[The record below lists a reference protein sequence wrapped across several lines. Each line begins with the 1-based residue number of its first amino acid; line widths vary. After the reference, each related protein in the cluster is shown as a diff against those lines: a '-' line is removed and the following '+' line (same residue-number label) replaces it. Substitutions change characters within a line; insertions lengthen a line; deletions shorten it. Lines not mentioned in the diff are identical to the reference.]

1 MCAMVTIVQA
11 ASAADAS
18 RARELFAEYA
28 RAVDEP
34 DCFGGFEQ
42 ELAALPGEYAPPAGR
57 LYLALEN
64 GVATGCVALRR
75 LDAATGEVK
84 RLYLR
89 PGARGTGSGRELARK
104 VVDAAREIGYSRLV
118 LDTLPKMRAARSLYR
133 ALGFREIPPYLSS
146 PTPGAICYE
155 LRL

>member
-1 MCAMVTIVQA
+1 MCVMTAIIEAT
-11 ASAADAS
+11 SAENVS

-34 DCFGGFEQ
+34 ACFGGFER

-57 LYLALEN
+57 LYLALEK

-84 RLYLR
+84 RLYVR
-89 PGARGTGSGRELARK
+89 PGARGTGSGRVLARK
-104 VVDAAREIGYSRLV
+104 VIDAAKEIGYSRVV
-118 LDTLPKMRAARSLYR
+118 LDTLPKMRAARSLYG
-133 ALGFREIPPYLSS
+133 ALGFREIPPYLSC

>member
-1 MCAMVTIVQA
+1 MCAMTTIVQA
-11 ASAADAS
+11 ASPEDIS

-34 DCFGGFEQ
+34 ACFEGFQQ
-42 ELAALPGEYAPPAGR
+42 ELADLPGEYAPPDGR
-57 LYLALEN
+57 LYLALED

-89 PGARGTGSGRELARK
+89 AGARGAGSGRELACK
-104 VVDAAREIGYSRLV
+104 VINAAREIGYSRLV
-118 LDTLPKMRAARSLYR
+118 LDTLPKMRAARSLY
-133 ALGFREIPPYLSS
+133 ASLGFREIPPYLSR

>member
-1 MCAMVTIVQA
+1 MCAMTTIVQA
-11 ASAADAS
+11 TSAEDIS

-34 DCFGGFEQ
+34 ACFEGFEQ

-57 LYLALEN
+57 LYLALED
-64 GVATGCVALRR
+64 GMAAGCVALRR
-75 LDAATGEVK
+75 LDATTGEVK
-84 RLYLR
+84 RLYVR
-89 PGARGTGSGRELARK
+89 AGARGTGAGRNLALK
-104 VVDAAREIGYSRLV
+104 VIDAAREIGYSRLV
-118 LDTLPKMRAARSLYR
+118 LDTLPKMRAAGALYGS
-133 ALGFREIPPYLSS
+133 LGFRAIPPYLSH